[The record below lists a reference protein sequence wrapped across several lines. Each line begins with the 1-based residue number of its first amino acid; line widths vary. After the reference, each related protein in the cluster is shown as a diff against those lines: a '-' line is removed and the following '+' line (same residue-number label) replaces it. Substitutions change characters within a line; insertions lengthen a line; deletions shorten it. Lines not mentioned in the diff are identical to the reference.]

1 MLEIAVV
8 VIALILFFKHLDIV
22 LALVVLALCLAVV
35 GGAAF
40 AVFAAVAWIA
50 GGGAW

>member
-35 GGAAF
+35 GGVLF
-40 AVFAAVAWIA
+40 VVVAAVWGLV
-50 GGGAW
+50 GGLMW